1 MLILKHIIC
10 KQINALKQIN
20 DLFERIICL
29 QIICLSMIC
38 LCQVCGAI
46 DDENYPES
54 AMLKLVEK
62 SQAGKILFE
71 SNAQLALANLVS
83 KTIDD
88 NVRELMAT
96 DEVLTMDKLSQFKIS
111 LIEKLMEGGSL
122 EMLPSKRLVNVY
134 YGPLKLPKMKVT
146 SVSQE
151 VDVRLAAPL
160 KYLAV
165 AQEIIPKL
173 ACEDLI
179 VVAEANKDF
188 RIKISEEVR
197 EQWKL
202 CREDLNKVL
211 NRSTMRTADDVQ
223 AAMVEEAMFKSI
235 FNIFL

>member
-122 EMLPSKRLVNVY
+122 EMLPSKRLVNVH
-134 YGPLKLPKMKVT
+134 YGPSNCQK
-146 SVSQE
+146 
-151 VDVRLAAPL
+151 
-160 KYLAV
+160 
-165 AQEIIPKL
+165 
-173 ACEDLI
+173 
-179 VVAEANKDF
+179 
-188 RIKISEEVR
+188 
-197 EQWKL
+197 
-202 CREDLNKVL
+202 
-211 NRSTMRTADDVQ
+211 
-223 AAMVEEAMFKSI
+223 
-235 FNIFL
+235 